1 MLADM
6 RNSSLA
12 GRVLCESMNPHAM
25 KLHFASLF
33 VLTSLSLHA
42 AGDLSKPIEA
52 LRGVQKEG
60 QGNEAAGKAWQEIV
74 KADAANLPEVLKGMN
89 GANPLAENWLRA
101 AVGVIADEALKAKKM
116 PVETL
121 VTFLKDTKNSPGA
134 RVVAFDLIQRADAK
148 LAEELTPTMLN
159 DVSSDL
165 RRHPVAKLIEAG
177 EVALEKKD
185 KESAVAAF
193 TKGLSGARDEDQIK
207 ALTKKLRDL
216 GQPVDLPKHF
226 GFVMSW
232 KLIAPFSNADR
243 AGFETV
249 YPPEKELHFDATY
262 EGKSK
267 KVEWVDFTSKDEY
280 GKIDFNKPFGME
292 KSAVG
297 YAAADF
303 FSESDRPAEIRI
315 GCKNGWKVWLNGE
328 LLFAR
333 DEYHRGAKLDQ
344 YKLSCQLKKGKNT
357 ILVKCCQNEQTEQ
370 WTVEWEFQLRVC
382 DATGT
387 AILAAK

>member
-1 MLADM
+1 
-6 RNSSLA
+6 
-12 GRVLCESMNPHAM
+12 M
-25 KLHFASLF
+25 KTQTALLLIAAACTAH
-33 VLTSLSLHA
+33 

-52 LRGVQKEG
+52 LRSVQKEG
-60 QGNEAAGKAWQEIV
+60 EGNEAAGKAWQEIV

-89 GANPLAENWLRA
+89 GANPLAENWIRA

-116 PVETL
+116 PVEAL

-134 RVVAFDLIQRADAK
+134 RVVAFDLIQRTEAK
-148 LAEELTPTMLN
+148 LAEELTPTLLN

-165 RRHPVAKLIEAG
+165 RRHPVAKLIEVG
-177 EVALEKKD
+177 DVALEKKD
-185 KESAVAAF
+185 KESAIVAF
-193 TKGLSGARDEDQIK
+193 TKGLGGARDEDQIK
-207 ALTKKLRDL
+207 ALTKKLREL
-216 GQPVDLPKHF
+216 GQQVDLPKHF
-226 GFVMSW
+226 GFLMSW

-243 AGFETV
+243 GGFDKV
-249 YPPEKELHFDATY
+249 YPPEKELKFDATY
-262 EGKSK
+262 EGKVK
-267 KVEWVDFTSKDEY
+267 PAKWVDFTSADEY

-297 YAAADF
+297 YAATDF

-344 YKLSCQLKKGKNT
+344 YKLPCLLKKGKNT